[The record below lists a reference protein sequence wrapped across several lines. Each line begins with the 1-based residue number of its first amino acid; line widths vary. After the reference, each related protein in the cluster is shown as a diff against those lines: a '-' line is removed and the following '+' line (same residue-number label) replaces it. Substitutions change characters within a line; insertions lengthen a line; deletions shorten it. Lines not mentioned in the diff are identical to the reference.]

1 MQLFGICRAPSRMD
15 AGGKARSSN
24 AACLRIAVLLAA
36 GIQLSSLTGCAHPP
50 VRAELVSAPDRLAL
64 DRVVD
69 EVIELYRLPGIAV
82 GVIHEGEVIYTRTSG
97 ELIAGS
103 GQRVDADTLFKIA
116 SNSKAMTTG
125 MLARLVDAGKLR
137 WNDPV
142 VQHLPAFRMSDPWVT
157 REMQVRDLLIHNSG
171 LRAGAGDLMLWP
183 EPNLFTRADIIAGL
197 AYLKPID
204 SFRSR
209 YSYDNLMY
217 VVAGELAAAAAG
229 ISYEELVR
237 REVFEPVGMTR
248 CQVGEW
254 SRDEVGNVA
263 QPHMRKGDQN
273 LVIRSD
279 EQIIPVSTSAAAGG
293 IRCSL
298 NDMLAWMR
306 MWLDPTLKS
315 DRGEPWISI
324 AQREALWA
332 AQTPLSVGKRQREWF
347 NTRFNAYGFG
357 WRLSD
362 VDGVLS
368 VAHTGT
374 LAGMYSA
381 LTLLPET
388 RSGFVFLING
398 DAGEARVVLTAALL
412 KQFTEPK
419 VALPVA
425 HYAEVL
431 ARDGQEEVNS
441 APLPDTSSRVPA
453 RTEDFG
459 ERLGIYHDPWFGEVT
474 ICANS
479 ERIVFSSAKSP
490 RLKGDV
496 MQVGERLLVDWYD
509 ESTPVEA
516 WLHFEQPEQ
525 SPTIKFTMT
534 KVDPKADFS
543 YDYEDLAFTRIGDCP

>member
-1 MQLFGICRAPSRMD
+1 MD
-15 AGGKARSSN
+15 AGGKARSSD

-36 GIQLSSLTGCAHPP
+36 GIQLSTFTGCAHPP
-50 VRAELVSAPDRLAL
+50 VRSELVGAPDRLAL

-125 MLARLVDAGKLR
+125 MLARLVDGGNLQ

-171 LRAGAGDLMLWP
+171 LRAGAGDLMFWP
-183 EPNLFTRADIIAGL
+183 EPNLFTRDDVIRGL
-197 AYLKPID
+197 AHLKPID

-209 YSYDNLMY
+209 YSYDNTMY
-217 VVAGELAAAAAG
+217 VVAGEVAAAAAG
-229 ISYEELVR
+229 KSYEELVR
-237 REVFEPVGMTR
+237 REVFEPLGMTR

-254 SRDEVGNVA
+254 NRDEVGNVA
-263 QPHMRKGDQN
+263 QPHMRQGDQN

-279 EQIIPVSTSAAAGG
+279 EQMIPVSTSAAAGG

-306 MWLDPTLKS
+306 TWLDPNLKS

-398 DAGEARVVLTAALL
+398 DAGEARVVLTAALI

-419 VALPVA
+419 AALPVA

-453 RTEDFG
+453 RTENFA
-459 ERLGIYHDPWFGEVT
+459 ERLGTYRDPWFGEVT
-474 ICANS
+474 ICANG

-496 MQVGERLLVDWYD
+496 MQVGEQLLVDWYD
-509 ESTPVEA
+509 ESTSVEA

-525 SPTIKFTMT
+525 SQMITFTMT

>member
-1 MQLFGICRAPSRMD
+1 MF
-15 AGGKARSSN
+15 
-24 AACLRIAVLLAA
+24 VLCFHTLAL
-36 GIQLSSLTGCAHPP
+36 GGCAHRPVASQAHPP
-50 VRAELVSAPDRLAL
+50 NRVAL
-64 DRVVD
+64 DRIID
-69 EVIELYRLPGIAV
+69 EVIARYHLPGIAV
-82 GVIHEGEVIYTRTSG
+82 GVISDGEIIYTRTSG

-103 GQRVDADTLFKIA
+103 GQRVNADTLFKIA

-125 MLARLVDAGKLR
+125 MLARLVDAGKLQ
-137 WNDPV
+137 WDDPV
-142 VQHLPAFRMSDPWVT
+142 VEHLPAFRMSDPWVT

-183 EPNLFTRADIIAGL
+183 EPNSFTRADIIAGL
-197 AYLKPID
+197 AHLKPIH

-229 ISYEELVR
+229 ISYEDLVR
-237 REVFEPVGMTR
+237 REVFEPLGMTR
-248 CQVGEW
+248 CQLGEW
-254 SRDEVGNVA
+254 NRDEVGNVA
-263 QPHMRKGDQN
+263 QPHMRQGDQN
-273 LVIRSD
+273 VVIRSD

-298 NDMLAWMR
+298 NDMLTWMR

-324 AQREALWA
+324 DQRDALWA
-332 AQTPLSVGKRQREWF
+332 AQTPLSIAERQREWF
-347 NTRFNAYGFG
+347 NTRFSAYGFG

-362 VDGVLS
+362 LDGVLS

-388 RSGFVFLING
+388 KSGFVFLING
-398 DAGEARVVLTAALL
+398 DAGEARVVLTAALI
-412 KQFTEPK
+412 KQFTEPQ
-419 VALPVA
+419 AAMPLA
-425 HYAEVL
+425 HYAEIL
-431 ARDGQEEVNS
+431 LRDEQEETNA

-453 RTEDFG
+453 LLVNFAQ
-459 ERLGIYHDPWFGEVT
+459 RLGIYRDPWFGEVT
-474 ICANS
+474 ICANG

-516 WLHFEQPEQ
+516 WLHFAQPEQ
-525 SPTIKFTMT
+525 NQSIELTMT
-534 KVDPKADFS
+534 KVDQRADFS
-543 YDYEDLAFTRIGDCP
+543 YDYEDLAFTRIGDCPSEEGEWRTADGGW